1 MKEIVKRVGQL
12 AQLEERLRLCN
23 LLVEMREDL
32 RGRLNQINSIL
43 GESDYAEIEIE
54 NVESESARG
63 TQSANST
70 TAPAHRGNRLNVRRR
85 KKIYFKDSGGKM
97 VGVVDDARQD
107 MIVLA
112 NK

>member
-54 NVESESARG
+54 NESARG
-63 TQSANST
+63 AQSANST

-85 KKIYFKDSGGKM
+85 KKIYFKDFGGKM